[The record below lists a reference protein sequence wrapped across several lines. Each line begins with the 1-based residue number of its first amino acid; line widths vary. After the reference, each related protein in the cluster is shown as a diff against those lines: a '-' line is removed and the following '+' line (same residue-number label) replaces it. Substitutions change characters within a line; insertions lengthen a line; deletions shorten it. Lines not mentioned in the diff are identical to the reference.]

1 MMRDENKEYRDLN
14 SMFAATQADAARPS
28 DKLMARISEDA
39 AQVQSGFHK
48 ERAKLVKPGRATQLF
63 QVLGGWPAMGGLV
76 MAAATGVWIGA
87 YPPDTLSNG
96 LSQVAQALLEGD
108 DTAYL
113 IDIAP
118 GSEFDLG
125 EEVL

>member
-1 MMRDENKEYRDLN
+1 MNTEHKEYPEL
-14 SMFAATQADAARPS
+14 SGLFDAARAQSARPS
-28 DKLMARISEDA
+28 EALMARVSEDA
-39 AQVQSGFHK
+39 AEVQSGF
-48 ERAKLVKPGRATQLF
+48 RTRRVMPVKPGRMAQLF

-76 MAAATGVWIGA
+76 MAAATGLWIGA
-87 YPPDTLSNG
+87 FPPDSLSVG
-96 LSQVAQALLEGD
+96 VSQAAQALLVGN

-125 EEVL
+125 EEAL